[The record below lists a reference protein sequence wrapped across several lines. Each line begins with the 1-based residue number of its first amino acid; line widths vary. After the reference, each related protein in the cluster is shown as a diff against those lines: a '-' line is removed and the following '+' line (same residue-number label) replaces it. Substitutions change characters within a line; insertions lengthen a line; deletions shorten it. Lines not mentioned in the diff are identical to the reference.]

1 MTARSIELARAAVS
15 VAKLFDVAFMGLA
28 GTCHQTACEE
38 SGVKFIAEW
47 FADLDYS
54 PEGKLLITKY
64 VSKLLRVSPCSARLS
79 TGHTTPFLWTRLK
92 SGYVIS
98 MPRAFKHH
106 HHLTLQ
112 PIIGQEDLIRRP
124 CDYKDGNCPHRSRC
138 DRC

>member
-64 VSKLLRVSPCSARLS
+64 VSKLLRVYPC
-79 TGHTTPFLWTRLK
+79 
-92 SGYVIS
+92 
-98 MPRAFKHH
+98 
-106 HHLTLQ
+106 
-112 PIIGQEDLIRRP
+112 
-124 CDYKDGNCPHRSRC
+124 
-138 DRC
+138 